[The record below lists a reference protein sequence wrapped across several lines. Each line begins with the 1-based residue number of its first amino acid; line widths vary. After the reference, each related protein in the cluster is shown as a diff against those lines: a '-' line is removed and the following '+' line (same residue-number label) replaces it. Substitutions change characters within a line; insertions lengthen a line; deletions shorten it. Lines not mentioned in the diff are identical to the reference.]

1 MLAPISQSE
10 QEQMYIDKALETLRR
25 IYAQKE
31 NKTRKLRSEQSNE
44 TQRQKKNKDKG
55 NVAEGFA
62 LCGPLMR

>member
-1 MLAPISQSE
+1 
-10 QEQMYIDKALETLRR
+10 MYDDKALETLRR

-62 LCGPLMR
+62 